1 VKGVKLKVSFWEFQM
16 AIQLY
21 TESNSEKSV
30 GIVYIL
36 CDCQN
41 AIAALTIQDELNRFP
56 EIHAEVS
63 CLQDSVEKVV

>member
-1 VKGVKLKVSFWEFQM
+1 VDDFRTEVKSIEKRVSSERCDIEGIMLGIQM

-41 AIAALTIQDELNRFP
+41 AIDALKIQTEFLR
-56 EIHAEVS
+56 VY
-63 CLQDSVEKVV
+63 